1 MLRLIQ
7 SCFHLPEYSESIWS
21 SLKRLQE
28 NYSIIMKGMV
38 IVNSIYLNKQD
49 DKINNYYSDKNK
61 NKLVVTTSEMIMKVN
76 L

>member
-1 MLRLIQ
+1 
-7 SCFHLPEYSESIWS
+7 
-21 SLKRLQE
+21 
-28 NYSIIMKGMV
+28 MKGMV